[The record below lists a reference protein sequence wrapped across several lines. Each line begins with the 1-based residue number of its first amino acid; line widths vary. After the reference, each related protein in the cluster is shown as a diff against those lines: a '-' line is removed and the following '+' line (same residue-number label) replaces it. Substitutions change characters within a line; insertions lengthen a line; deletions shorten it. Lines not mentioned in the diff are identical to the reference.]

1 MWGPTQ
7 NLRPIGS
14 SVLTFIGYNRIATQ
28 TDPRQTSKLYR
39 SRFLGRF
46 APIFYSIANSF
57 DHSFTFQGSCEVP
70 HKIRARSVQ
79 PFWRVLNIIQI
90 DTQTSK
96 DTNLSGFNCLK
107 VDLRGEYKYFEMTP
121 PPVIKKVDFSFLFHS
136 VRCVPNK

>member
-7 NLRPIGS
+7 NLGPIGS

-39 SRFLGRF
+39 SRFLRRF

-79 PFWRVLNIIQI
+79 PFWRLLDKQANRHILIQHICAISDFTLLLLNICL
-90 DTQTSK
+90 SK
-96 DTNLSGFNCLK
+96 RYLSKLQGYPKRMLLK
-107 VDLRGEYKYFEMTP
+107 FFKLP
-121 PPVIKKVDFSFLFHS
+121 I
-136 VRCVPNK
+136 